1 VADDLL
7 LVVDFDGTLYRGD
20 EPVRFYARRLASA
33 LPEADGAALLASFE
47 RYLEQGPKAAADSR
61 DTVEAAA
68 LREAVDG
75 WGAAVHLG
83 QRVYGIP
90 PGVVDRAF
98 VDTRA
103 HMVESAC
110 ELEPAEPLLD
120 TLRLLG
126 GRVRR
131 VLATNSPDI
140 GLDVLLRR
148 IGADGLF
155 DEIVCSLG
163 KPDGLRR
170 YLQRELGQNPGGT
183 VPSGTV
189 PSGAALGGA
198 VPGGAVPDGRA
209 ARYPA
214 QHPAAWRLFS
224 VGDHYRNE
232 IEPAVEIGARAG
244 FVDRFGRRDGPATA
258 VAPTVE
264 GVLPALLAWA
274 RDPRRT
280 IEDE

>member
-1 VADDLL
+1 MADDLL

-20 EPVRFYARRLASA
+20 EPVRFYARRLAST
-33 LPEADGAALLASFE
+33 LSEADGAALLGSFE
-47 RYLEQGPKAAADSR
+47 RYLEQGPKSAAGSR
-61 DTVEAAA
+61 DTVEAAV
-68 LREAVDG
+68 LREAIDG

-83 QRVYGIP
+83 QRVHGIAP
-90 PGVVDRAF
+90 DQIERAF
-98 VDTRA
+98 AETRA

-120 TLRLLG
+120 ALRGLG
-126 GRVRR
+126 GTVRR
-131 VLATNSPDI
+131 VLATNSPDV

-148 IGADGLF
+148 IGAGGLF

-170 YLQRELGQNPGGT
+170 YLQRELGQNPDD
-183 VPSGTV
+183 
-189 PSGAALGGA
+189 AASDDA
-198 VPGGAVPDGRA
+198 APGGAVRGCA
-209 ARYPA
+209 AAP
-214 QHPAAWRLFS
+214 HPAAWRLFS

-244 FVDRFGRRDGPATA
+244 FVDRFDRRDGPATA
-258 VAPTVE
+258 VARTVE

-280 IEDE
+280 IEDD

>member
-20 EPVRFYARRLASA
+20 EPVRFYAGRLAST
-33 LPEADGAALLASFE
+33 LSEADGAALLASFE
-47 RYLEQGPKAAADSR
+47 RYLKQGPKAAADCR

-83 QRVYGIP
+83 QRVYGIA
-90 PGVVDRAF
+90 PGQIERAF
-98 VDTRA
+98 ADTRA

-110 ELEPAEPLLD
+110 ELEPAGPLLD
-120 TLRLLG
+120 ALRGLG
-126 GRVRR
+126 GTVRR
-131 VLATNSPDI
+131 VLATNSPDV

-148 IGADGLF
+148 IGAGGLF

-170 YLQRELGQNPGGT
+170 YLQRELGPNPGST
-183 VPSGTV
+183 VPGSSV
-189 PSGAALGGA
+189 PSSSVPSSTVLGGA
-198 VPGGAVPDGRA
+198 VPGCA
-209 ARYPA
+209 AAP
-214 QHPAAWRLFS
+214 HPAAWRLFS

-280 IEDE
+280 IEDD